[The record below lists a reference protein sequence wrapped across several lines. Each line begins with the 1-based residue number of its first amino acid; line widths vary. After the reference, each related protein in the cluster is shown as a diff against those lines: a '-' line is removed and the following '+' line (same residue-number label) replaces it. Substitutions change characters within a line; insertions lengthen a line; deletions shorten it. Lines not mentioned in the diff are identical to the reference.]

1 MYVKFISNLEIQE
14 APQNY
19 KGIINYNL
27 DIERLIQ
34 DGYKVLIP
42 VVIPEHINRL
52 FHIEYVENIDN
63 IEEIIVYEETQEEA
77 DERELESAKENKKQ
91 EALNKAYDFEQ
102 NGSVEY
108 KNCVFE
114 MSLSNRQNLKD
125 TEEALTELGE
135 QSTYWNDKNDE
146 IIELTVEDIKYIR
159 LNLILARVQILW
171 INQYP
176 YYKNLIDEATT
187 VDEVEDI
194 EIDYNSNDGYPE
206 ES

>member
-1 MYVKFISNLEIQE
+1 MYAKLIDNTIQE
-14 APQNY
+14 APKN
-19 KGIINYNL
+19 KDGICNYNL
-27 DIERLIQ
+27 DVERLIQ

-42 VVIPEHINRL
+42 VVSPEHINRL
-52 FHIEYVENIDN
+52 FHIEYVENSDN
-63 IEEIIVYEETQEEA
+63 IFETIVYDETQEEA
-77 DERELESAKENKKQ
+77 DARELKQAKDNKKQ
-91 EALNKAYDFEQ
+91 EALDKAYAYEE
-102 NGSVEY
+102 NGTVEY
-108 KNCVFE
+108 KNCIFE
-114 MSLSNRQNLKD
+114 TSLSNRQNLKD

-135 QSTYWNDKNDE
+135 QTTYWNDKNDK
-146 IIELTVEDIKYIR
+146 IIELTIEDIKYIR

-194 EIDYNSNDGYPE
+194 EINYDSNDGYPE